1 MIRLNKEIKLNGCQ
15 NINLKFGTI
24 NKNNPQVIY
33 VSGKMWIQ
41 PTYEG
46 DFGKVINYTRSNF
59 KKRLSKILK
68 NNINFDNKHILDFDI
83 SFENMTPNKK
93 KFCSIMVFIRQKS
106 ENILDLKAIKGIV
119 SSDFNYLFNELEND
133 LIENE
138 FIVTKT
144 KKT

>member
-1 MIRLNKEIKLNGCQ
+1 MVRLNKEIRLNGCQ
-15 NINLKFGTI
+15 NINLKFGTV

-46 DFGKVINYTRSNF
+46 NFGEAIDYVRSNF

-68 NNINFDNKHILDFDI
+68 NNINFDSKHILDFDVSVDNMI
-83 SFENMTPNKK
+83 SNKK
-93 KFCSIMVFIRQKS
+93 KFCSVIFFIRQKP
-106 ENILDLKAIKGIV
+106 ENMLNLKAIKSVV